1 MSDLPRIITIETWRL
16 LDVIDTALRQENGV
30 SEQVYDDMFLM
41 IDSVSSE
48 LWHQIARNVDATDGR
63 FYLCDGVPSLRTLV
77 PTPDVKH

>member
-48 LWHQIARNVDATDGR
+48 LWHQIARNT
-63 FYLCDGVPSLRTLV
+63 
-77 PTPDVKH
+77 